1 MLADC
6 AHKHHAFYA
15 KVQVA
20 DFSVRISPNVPKSSG
35 VPGQHGSHK
44 QADKIDIHAT
54 ASFPRNTSL

>member
-20 DFSVRISPNVPKSSG
+20 GFFS
-35 VPGQHGSHK
+35 QDLA
-44 QADKIDIHAT
+44 QCA
-54 ASFPRNTSL
+54 